1 MPKSTES
8 TKKILEYIARHGV
21 RDKDALASTEKQQHK
36 KSAVQPSGKRKFRKT
51 LDLHGMTTG
60 IALAALR
67 EAIDE
72 CAERGIAELLVI
84 HGYGLHSAPAEG
96 AVLKTAVRQYFE
108 ANNDSRLRSFT
119 TAMPKD
125 GGEGATL
132 VRFY

>member
-1 MPKSTES
+1 MPKSSES
-8 TKKILEYIARHGV
+8 TIKILEYIARHGV
-21 RDKDALASTEKQQHK
+21 RDKDALASTGNHQQR
-36 KSAVQPSGKRKFRKT
+36 KSVTRRSGKRRIRKT

-96 AVLKTAVRQYFE
+96 AVLKTAVRQYLE
-108 ANNDSRLRSFT
+108 GRNDQRIRSFT
-119 TAMPKD
+119 TAAPKN
-125 GGEGATL
+125 GGQGATQ
-132 VRFY
+132 VRMA

>member
-1 MPKSTES
+1 MPKLSES
-8 TKKILEYIARHGV
+8 TKKILDHIDRYGV
-21 RDKDALASTEKQQHK
+21 HDKDALASTGKNRQK
-36 KSAVQPSGKRKFRKT
+36 KSGTQRSGKRRFRKT

-60 IALAALR
+60 FALAALR

-96 AVLKTAVRQYFE
+96 AVLKTAVRHYLE
-108 ANNDSRLRSFT
+108 GKNDPGIRSFS
-119 TAMPKD
+119 TAAPKD

-132 VRFY
+132 VRF